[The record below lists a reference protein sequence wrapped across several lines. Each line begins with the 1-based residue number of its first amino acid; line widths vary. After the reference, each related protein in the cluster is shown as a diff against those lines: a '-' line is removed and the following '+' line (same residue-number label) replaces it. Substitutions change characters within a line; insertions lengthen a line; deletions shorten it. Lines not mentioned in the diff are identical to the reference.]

1 MNYTFNESIIN
12 YFCYIK
18 NNNISIMNKS
28 KKYSNNYKD
37 DEENRLLY
45 DGGEADA
52 AAEEPAAEEP
62 APADAKSNK
71 S

>member
-1 MNYTFNESIIN
+1 
-12 YFCYIK
+12 
-18 NNNISIMNKS
+18 MNKS

>member
-1 MNYTFNESIIN
+1 
-12 YFCYIK
+12 
-18 NNNISIMNKS
+18 MNKS

-52 AAEEPAAEEP
+52 A
-62 APADAKSNK
+62 PADPPAEKSAEGDKK